1 MKPNRCPF
9 CGNIPDK
16 YCGELDP
23 DRAGEVFCGNP
34 FCPIFG
40 MRSVKVEDWNFRT
53 KGRKWRQQP
62 YPWRKRPAH
71 KRLPQTISFTD
82 GVIPVI
88 TVPFEDENTV
98 IVVNSSEIMRL
109 LDVARGQ
116 IPSVL
121 EEARRAVAEK
131 LRRGDIGF
139 EEWLERR

>member
-1 MKPNRCPF
+1 MNPKRCPF

-40 MRSVKVEDWNFRT
+40 MRSVKVEEWNFRM
-53 KGRKWRQQP
+53 KGRMRQQP
-62 YPWRKRPAH
+62 YPQRKRPAH
-71 KRLPQTISFTD
+71 KRLLFAD
-82 GVIPVI
+82 NAIPVI
-88 TVPFEDENTV
+88 TAPFENENTV
-98 IVVNSSEIMRL
+98 ILVNSSEIIRL

-116 IPSVL
+116 IPGVL
-121 EEARRAVAEK
+121 EEAKRAVIKK
-131 LRRGDIGF
+131 LARRGDIGF